1 MKKNIKKLNN
11 VLLFLMLILAISSCS
26 KIEELEKNM
35 ANNIIQKRM
44 GYGGE
49 SAGSQAY
56 PYEEAHLYEEA
67 HPYEVQSGSQE
78 SGEIAQGNLEQSVKA
93 ANEDYIIL
101 QEITEEEK
109 VEETSAEHPY
119 QTYNFPYI
127 KNINIGENKFL
138 TQINTIRKNI
148 EKYAESVVTLEGIY
162 GTYISHD
169 NSMTHPIVYRNGPGC
184 CGNDDYDGFLLINV
198 ENAYQGDTPL
208 RLNDWIKVVGT
219 PFMHEHTN
227 NIGEKE
233 EYLFLIA
240 TSIEKMDLKSRGAEM
255 VND

>member
-1 MKKNIKKLNN
+1 
-11 VLLFLMLILAISSCS
+11 
-26 KIEELEKNM
+26 M
-35 ANNIIQKRM
+35 ANNIIQKRS
-44 GYGGE
+44 GKITQGNLDQT
-49 SAGSQAY
+49 GSQ
-56 PYEEAHLYEEA
+56 A
-67 HPYEVQSGSQE
+67 HPYESEGSQAHPYE
-78 SGEIAQGNLEQSVKA
+78 GQSVKA

-119 QTYNFPYI
+119 QTYNFPYT
-127 KNINIGENKFL
+127 KNINIGDNKFL

-148 EKYAESVVTLEGIY
+148 DRFTESVVTLEGMY

-198 ENAYQGDTPL
+198 ENAYKGDTPL
-208 RLNDWIKVVGT
+208 RLNDWVKVVGT

-227 NIGEKE
+227 NVGEKE

>member
-1 MKKNIKKLNN
+1 MNI
-11 VLLFLMLILAISSCS
+11 VIIFILSVATIVSCS
-26 KIEELEKNM
+26 KIDELENNV
-35 ANNIIQKRM
+35 ANSIKSGKMKQLNLNQSEFPIEQ
-44 GYGGE
+44 
-49 SAGSQAY
+49 S
-56 PYEEAHLYEEA
+56 EE
-67 HPYEVQSGSQE
+67 GDE
-78 SGEIAQGNLEQSVKA
+78 SGEIKQLNIEQSVKA
-93 ANEDYIIL
+93 GNEDYIIM

-119 QTYNFPYI
+119 QVYNFVYP
-127 KNINIGENKFL
+127 KNINIGQDKFL

-148 EKYAESVVTLEGIY
+148 EKFTESVVTLEGMY
-162 GTYISHD
+162 GMYISHD

-198 ENAYQGDTPL
+198 ENAYQGAEPL

-219 PFMHEHTN
+219 PFIHEHTN
-227 NIGEKE
+227 NVGENE

-240 TSIEKMDLKSRGAEM
+240 TSIEKLDLKSRGAEM

>member
-1 MKKNIKKLNN
+1 MKKNIKKMNI
-11 VLLFLMLILAISSCS
+11 VIIFILSVATIVSCS
-26 KIEELEKNM
+26 KIDELENNV
-35 ANNIIQKRM
+35 ANSIKSGKMKQLNLNQSEFPIEQ
-44 GYGGE
+44 
-49 SAGSQAY
+49 S
-56 PYEEAHLYEEA
+56 EE
-67 HPYEVQSGSQE
+67 GDE
-78 SGEIAQGNLEQSVKA
+78 SGEIKQLNIEQSVKA
-93 ANEDYIIL
+93 GNEDYIIM

-119 QTYNFPYI
+119 QVYNFVYP
-127 KNINIGENKFL
+127 KNINIGQDKFL

-148 EKYAESVVTLEGIY
+148 EKFTESVVTLEGMY
-162 GTYISHD
+162 GMYISHD

-198 ENAYQGDTPL
+198 ENAYQGAEPL

-219 PFMHEHTN
+219 PFIHEHTN
-227 NIGEKE
+227 NVGENE

-240 TSIEKMDLKSRGAEM
+240 TSIEKLDLKSRGAEM

>member
-1 MKKNIKKLNN
+1 MKKNIKKMNI
-11 VLLFLMLILAISSCS
+11 VIIFILSVATIVSCS
-26 KIEELEKNM
+26 KINELEKNV
-35 ANNIIQKRM
+35 ANSIKSGKMKQLNLDQSEFPIEQ
-44 GYGGE
+44 
-49 SAGSQAY
+49 S
-56 PYEEAHLYEEA
+56 EE
-67 HPYEVQSGSQE
+67 GD
-78 SGEIAQGNLEQSVKA
+78 IEQSVKA
-93 ANEDYIIL
+93 GNEDYIIM

-119 QTYNFPYI
+119 QIYNFVYP
-127 KNINIGENKFL
+127 KNINIGQDKFL

-148 EKYAESVVTLEGIY
+148 EKFTESVVTLEGMY
-162 GTYISHD
+162 GMYISHD

-198 ENAYQGDTPL
+198 ENAYQGAEPL

-227 NIGEKE
+227 NVGEKE
-233 EYLFLIA
+233 EYLFLIV
-240 TSIEKMDLKSRGAEM
+240 TSIEKLDLKSRGAEM

>member
-1 MKKNIKKLNN
+1 MNI
-11 VLLFLMLILAISSCS
+11 VIIFLMAVFSMYSCS
-26 KIEELEKNM
+26 KIEEFEKNV
-35 ANNIIQKRM
+35 ANEIIQKRV
-44 GYGGE
+44 GYGGQ
-49 SAGSQAY
+49 AGSQAH
-56 PYEEAHLYEEA
+56 PYENEA
-67 HPYEVQSGSQE
+67 HPYENEAHPYENEAHPYENETQPYE
-78 SGEIAQGNLEQSVKA
+78 SEQSVKA
-93 ANEDYIIL
+93 GNEDYIIM

-119 QTYNFPYI
+119 QIYNFVYP
-127 KNINIGENKFL
+127 KNINIGQDKFL

-148 EKYAESVVTLEGIY
+148 EKFTESVVTLEGMY
-162 GTYISHD
+162 GMYISHD

-198 ENAYQGDTPL
+198 ENAYQGAEPL

-227 NIGEKE
+227 NVGENE

-240 TSIEKMDLKSRGAEM
+240 TSIEKLDLKSRGAEM

>member
-1 MKKNIKKLNN
+1 MKKNIKKMNI
-11 VLLFLMLILAISSCS
+11 VIIFLMAVFSMYSCS
-26 KIEELEKNM
+26 KIEEFEKNV
-35 ANNIIQKRM
+35 ANEIIQKRV
-44 GYGGE
+44 GYGGQ
-49 SAGSQAY
+49 AGSQAH
-56 PYEEAHLYEEA
+56 PYENEA
-67 HPYEVQSGSQE
+67 HPYESETQPYE
-78 SGEIAQGNLEQSVKA
+78 SEQSVKA
-93 ANEDYIIL
+93 GNEDYIIM

-119 QTYNFPYI
+119 QIYNFVYP
-127 KNINIGENKFL
+127 KNINIGQDKFL

-148 EKYAESVVTLEGIY
+148 EKFTESVVTLEGMY
-162 GTYISHD
+162 GMYISHD

-198 ENAYQGDTPL
+198 ENAYQGAEPL

-227 NIGEKE
+227 NVGENE

-240 TSIEKMDLKSRGAEM
+240 TSIEKLDLKSRGAEM

>member
-1 MKKNIKKLNN
+1 MKKNKYVKFNTITSISLIFL
-11 VLLFLMLILAISSCS
+11 VLSFTSCS

-35 ANNIIQKRM
+35 ANNIIQKRSGKM
-44 GYGGE
+44 TQGYLE
-49 SAGSQAY
+49 QSGSQ
-56 PYEEAHLYEEA
+56 A
-67 HPYEVQSGSQE
+67 HPYEGQTGSQAHPYE
-78 SGEIAQGNLEQSVKA
+78 GQSVKA

-119 QTYNFPYI
+119 QTYNFPYT
-127 KNINIGENKFL
+127 KNINIGDNKFL
-138 TQINTIRKNI
+138 TQINTIKKNI
-148 EKYAESVVTLEGIY
+148 DRFTESVVTLEGMY

-198 ENAYQGDTPL
+198 ENAYKGDTPL

-227 NIGEKE
+227 NVGEKE

>member
-1 MKKNIKKLNN
+1 MKKNKHGKFSIITSISLIFL
-11 VLLFLMLILAISSCS
+11 VLSFTSCS

-35 ANNIIQKRM
+35 ANSIIQKRM
-44 GYGGE
+44 GNGE
-49 SAGSQAY
+49 TRAGNEPKESPLSQY
-56 PYEEAHLYEEA
+56 RPYDDETE
-67 HPYEVQSGSQE
+67 
-78 SGEIAQGNLEQSVKA
+78 VKA
-93 ANEDYIIL
+93 ANRDYIIL
-101 QEITEEEK
+101 QEITDEEK

-119 QTYNFPYI
+119 QNYTFPYI
-127 KNINIGENKFL
+127 KNINIGEYKFL

-148 EKYAESVVTLEGIY
+148 EKYTESVVTLEGMY

-198 ENAYQGDTPL
+198 ENAYQGATPL

-227 NIGEKE
+227 NVGEKE

-240 TSIEKMDLKSRGAEM
+240 TSIEKLDLKSRGAEM